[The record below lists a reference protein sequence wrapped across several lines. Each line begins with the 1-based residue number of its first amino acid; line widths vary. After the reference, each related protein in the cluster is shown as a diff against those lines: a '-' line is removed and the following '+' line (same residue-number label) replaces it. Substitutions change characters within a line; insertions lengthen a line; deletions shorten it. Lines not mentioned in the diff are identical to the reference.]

1 MNTEEKS
8 LQPQDVYTVN
18 DTQISKALNANEQT
32 NDPGKNSCWWLTMIC
47 VFIDFLDAKLEIT
60 GSESTINLSE
70 SKTIPAVVL
79 KSNDSS
85 INKSPTNKKN
95 RNSEPE

>member
-32 NDPGKNSCWWLTMIC
+32 NDPGKNSC
-47 VFIDFLDAKLEIT
+47 
-60 GSESTINLSE
+60 
-70 SKTIPAVVL
+70 
-79 KSNDSS
+79 
-85 INKSPTNKKN
+85 
-95 RNSEPE
+95 

>member
-1 MNTEEKS
+1 
-8 LQPQDVYTVN
+8 
-18 DTQISKALNANEQT
+18 
-32 NDPGKNSCWWLTMIC
+32 MIC

-95 RNSEPE
+95 RNSEPEFKKISSLIKKCKINNCRI

>member
-1 MNTEEKS
+1 
-8 LQPQDVYTVN
+8 
-18 DTQISKALNANEQT
+18 
-32 NDPGKNSCWWLTMIC
+32 MIC
-47 VFIDFLDAKLEIT
+47 VFIDFLDAKLEIAE
-60 GSESTINLSE
+60 SESTINLSE